1 MIRDLVMEVIKEDG
15 IDFYMWFIDE
25 VIEEGRRGF
34 IFRIK
39 FMIILGKYRKVVF
52 VDVFYAYKDIGV
64 CFEFVKLD
72 MIMYFFVEII
82 INKDVI
88 WKLDFDGV
96 FRWGWYFFNCN

>member
-1 MIRDLVMEVIKEDG
+1 
-15 IDFYMWFIDE
+15 
-25 VIEEGRRGF
+25 
-34 IFRIK
+34 
-39 FMIILGKYRKVVF
+39 MIILGKYRKVVF
-52 VDVFYAYKDIGV
+52 VDVFYVYKDIGV